1 MKKSIKLVIEYIL
14 LFCIF
19 GGIYFSLESFWKHHW
34 TDWRMFL
41 LSGFIGLCIGAINNL
56 FTYETD
62 FLLQCIVGMLIALL
76 CECIFGYQWNIVEGL
91 ELWNYSNPPLS
102 YLSAVGGQINLLFA
116 VMWLGLSGVCI
127 FLDDWIWYYILG
139 HRDKKPYYKVFGKVI
154 FKGGSHD

>member
-1 MKKSIKLVIEYIL
+1 MKKSIKLVLEYIL

-19 GGIYFSLESFWKHHW
+19 GGIYFLLESFWKHHW

-102 YLSAVGGQINLLFA
+102 YLSAVAGQINLLFA
-116 VMWLGLSGVCI
+116 MIWLGLSGVCI
-127 FLDDWIWYYILG
+127 LLDDCIWYYILG